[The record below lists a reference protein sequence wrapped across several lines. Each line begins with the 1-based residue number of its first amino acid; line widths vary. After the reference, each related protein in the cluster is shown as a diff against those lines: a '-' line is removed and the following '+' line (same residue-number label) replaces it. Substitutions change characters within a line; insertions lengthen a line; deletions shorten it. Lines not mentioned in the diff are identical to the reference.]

1 MSIYAQDQMRLSIT
15 RPPGSFVDCVQI
27 QGDVDLRD
35 CRALGLAARELID
48 GDASTI
54 YVDLG
59 NVNFV
64 GSILVG
70 FLVQVGDAPGRARRH
85 LVLCRPTSMAR
96 KVIHLTGLELFASVH
111 PELPEPWPDI
121 AAVDSAAPRSARTT
135 TIIGRTVG
143 GASTEKADSSG
154 DDDDREHDG

>member
-1 MSIYAQDQMRLSIT
+1 MESWACLSVHAQDQMRLSIT
-15 RPPGSFVDCVQI
+15 RSQDSSVDCVQI

-35 CRALGLAARELID
+35 CRELGLAARQLIE

-59 NVNFV
+59 RVTLV
-64 GSILVG
+64 SSILVG
-70 FLVQVGDAPGRARRH
+70 FLVQVGNAEDRARRH
-85 LVLCRPTSMAR
+85 LVLCRPTPMAR

-121 AAVDSAAPRSARTT
+121 SPVDSGTLPS
-135 TIIGRTVG
+135 V
-143 GASTEKADSSG
+143 
-154 DDDDREHDG
+154 